1 MFPQR
6 KFRIAKE
13 CHFKESFL
21 TYINSNHSISQFDS
35 LQPFINELS
44 QYRNLIGYLNGNE
57 KDENKILKDITNSEI
72 YISTLNF
79 LMSKIDQ
86 NLKIN
91 FSWRESCNDQETNS
105 FNFHYEICSVL
116 FNIAIS
122 KCILGFNSN
131 HSKNV
136 ENLKK
141 SVKFYKEAAGTF
153 EEIRSLVNE
162 HLKKENFADFSE
174 NYLKCCK
181 DFCIAEAQM
190 ILCKF
195 SEIKCL
201 NFEIQAKL
209 NYGVFVLLNRCMSYS
224 LSSFK
229 ADKTIVQYERE
240 FFCAKAF
247 YFKKKSFENEFKNY
261 GKNLSEMICLLT
273 EAIKKAYEN
282 AKKEHSAN
290 MIALMDALFVGG
302 LGTAGAYMLLGVEWT
317 TNNIICLILMI
328 VAIWLGAML
337 GFDKIK
343 QTISQLAA
351 ITPAQVPTKEE
362 EKKEEE

>member
-21 TYINSNHSISQFDS
+21 TYINSYHTISQFDS

-153 EEIRSLVNE
+153 EEIRLLVNE

-201 NFEIQAKL
+201 NFEIQSKL

-261 GKNLSEMICLLT
+261 GKNLSEMICLLN
-273 EAIKKAYEN
+273 EAIKLLNFCIEN
-282 AKKEHSAN
+282 INKVKNVVEKIDLSNFKENLEKELENLNKLNKEIYKEKH
-290 MIALMDALFVGG
+290 DF
-302 LGTAGAYMLLGVEWT
+302 
-317 TNNIICLILMI
+317 
-328 VAIWLGAML
+328 
-337 GFDKIK
+337 FIK
-343 QTISQLAA
+343 RN
-351 ITPAQVPTKEE
+351 
-362 EKKEEE
+362 